1 MRMFGVYGKSLITLA
16 LNGNAITEAQK
27 NLFKRMKYGMIN
39 INFPKQFKKI
49 SYVWLSG
56 TDLDIFIWGSRYV
69 GQLC

>member
-49 SYVWLSG
+49 SYV
-56 TDLDIFIWGSRYV
+56 
-69 GQLC
+69 